1 MKLLK
6 IAAVLAALSFVACP
20 LLSAHAGATD
30 PLFVNVTTDDA
41 HRANMALT
49 FSKSQFA
56 RKHPVTIFLNDR
68 AVTIASRAN
77 SERFKIHQEM
87 LTAFVKDGA
96 TVIVCPMCMKH
107 YGIKE
112 ADLIDGMKIGN
123 PELTGGALFQD
134 GTKTLSW

>member
-20 LLSAHAGATD
+20 LVSAHAGATD

-112 ADLIDGMKIGN
+112 ADLIDGMKVGN

>member
-20 LLSAHAGATD
+20 LISAHAGATD

-68 AVTIASRAN
+68 AVAIASRAN
-77 SERFKIHQEM
+77 SERFKIYQEM

-96 TVIVCPMCMKH
+96 TVIVCPMCMKQF
-107 YGIKE
+107 GVKE
-112 ADLIDGMKIGN
+112 ADLIEGIKIGN